1 MRWIAV
7 FDTNVLFSSL
17 GWRGTPYRCL
27 ELARAGRVEEVTC
40 RELLDEL
47 AEKLQTKLRFSP
59 AQVTDTLGEL
69 LTFLR
74 LVTIANRLKVI
85 TADPDDDKVVE
96 CAVVGS
102 ATHIVTGDRRH
113 LLPLGSYQGIS
124 IISAADFLALVTSSL
139 EEGDVPDPTTKDETT
154 P

>member
-7 FDTNVLFSSL
+7 FDTNLLFSGL

-27 ELARAGRVEEVTC
+27 ELARTGLVEGITC

-59 AQVTDTLGEL
+59 TQVTDTIGDL

-74 LVTIANRLKVI
+74 LVTIMNRLKVV
-85 TADPDDDKVVE
+85 TTDPDDDKVVE
-96 CAVVGS
+96 CAVMAG

-124 IISAADFLALVTSSL
+124 ILSAADFLALVTSSS
-139 EEGDVPDPTTKDETT
+139 EGSGLPADEK
-154 P
+154 